1 MTIKTENL
9 QMTTDIERLNLHH
22 RNLHNFYVKVATGW
36 PHSDPQRLPTLEL
49 ISAVLELIET
59 QQRLARN

>member
-1 MTIKTENL
+1 
-9 QMTTDIERLNLHH
+9 MTTDIERLNLHH